1 MCVCAYSL
9 FRQKLRKRGERGKR
23 LSLSLSTLR
32 TGERLSIEWF
42 MVASGAFGIWWQ
54 VRLPR
59 KDPSTQGPSSLI
71 VMCARSFQFQEGKNR
86 RCYIHSALYTHIS
99 LLAPTKS
106 LSLSFR
112 TSQWRRRQRLLLCA
126 ICIRRS
132 RLFDARPNVAR
143 IRRHVVMFLLYRHTR
158 SRTGTFPL
166 RRLRIRP
173 LDPKWKKQTL
183 TSRERDTPSPRL
195 EIK

>member
-1 MCVCAYSL
+1 MKERENDDFLFSLSPLRVCVCVFS
-9 FRQKLRKRGERGKR
+9 FPPEIEETRRKRKT
-23 LSLSLSTLR
+23 SLSLSTLR

-106 LSLSFR
+106 LSLSLFAR
-112 TSQWRRRQRLLLCA
+112 HNGGGSGCCCAPFAYVVQGCLTRAQTSPELGA
-126 ICIRRS
+126 
-132 RLFDARPNVAR
+132 
-143 IRRHVVMFLLYRHTR
+143 T
-158 SRTGTFPL
+158 
-166 RRLRIRP
+166 
-173 LDPKWKKQTL
+173 
-183 TSRERDTPSPRL
+183 
-195 EIK
+195 